1 MLHTHTA
8 AMQNKMQLQTTPVCL
23 RTAGFHTTLPLF
35 MLKTHQVITIVLF
48 MQNISPFFDW
58 AHKDRSPVPG
68 QVTYNHDLVLVKHW
82 IYHASLILLELGMGS
97 HKTETSKDPRHP
109 VFSACSSFPRLQPK
123 VVSVHLTLYS
133 DQTRFLFTVCN
144 VGRDSLTPWHMPAG
158 DWDG

>member
-35 MLKTHQVITIVLF
+35 MLKTHQVNTIVLF
-48 MQNISPFFDW
+48 MQNISPFLDW

-68 QVTYNHDLVLVKHW
+68 QVTNNHDLVLVKHW
-82 IYHASLILLELGMGS
+82 IFLMLLSELGWVLIKLRH
-97 HKTETSKDPRHP
+97 HKIPDTQ
-109 VFSACSSFPRLQPK
+109 FSWSSFPRLLHR
-123 VVSVHLTLYS
+123 VSSVHLTLYS